1 MNKTVYFLIDCSGSM
16 HGNRADAV
24 NVAMRKIVDE
34 AIPDIKAQKNADLNL
49 TFLVLGFRDVGDN
62 NKVFEIVSHTDLDD
76 FNQWNPIP
84 SEVFKG
90 GTPTGSAI
98 QTVVDDLQ
106 GSSFGDV
113 DINRVAPVIILVSDG
128 LPTDPD
134 VYDKVLKYAVKGDPT
149 EVLLFRK
156 ALRVALGMDVTEEGK
171 ASLERFG
178 KLSKKME
185 NAGIKAYYDCSE
197 KYVESFVEILKSVT
211 INASLD

>member
-34 AIPDIKAQKNADLNL
+34 AIPDIKAQKNADLDL

-62 NKVFEIVSHTDLDD
+62 NNVFEIVSRTDLDD

-90 GTPTGSAI
+90 GTPTGAAI
-98 QTVVDDLQ
+98 QAVVDDLT
-106 GSSFGDV
+106 GSNYGDV
-113 DINRVAPVIILVSDG
+113 DVNRVAPVIILVSDG
-128 LPTDPD
+128 MPTDGD
-134 VYDKVLKYAVKGDPT
+134 NYDKVLEYGVKGGPN
-149 EVLLFRK
+149 EVVLFRK
-156 ALRVALGMDVTEEGK
+156 ALRVALGMDVAADGK
-171 ASLERFG
+171 QSLERFG

-185 NAGIKAYYDCSE
+185 SAGIKAYYDCSE
-197 KYVESFVEILKSVT
+197 KYVDSFVEILKSVT